1 MSQKLEGGNG
11 GVLQKLILEGDFQTL
26 ISFTHSCESNE
37 TLVTE
42 QSLIDASDEPKIGGW
57 KRRGSSEIEI
67 FGG

>member
-1 MSQKLEGGNG
+1 MTFKHKYL
-11 GVLQKLILEGDFQTL
+11 L
-26 ISFTHSCESNE
+26 THSCKSKE

-42 QSLIDASDEPKIGGW
+42 QSLIDNSDEPKIGGW

>member
-1 MSQKLEGGNG
+1 MTFKHTYL
-11 GVLQKLILEGDFQTL
+11 L
-26 ISFTHSCESNE
+26 THSCKSNE

-57 KRRGSSEIEI
+57 KRRGSSEIDI